1 MNSISSKEFFER
13 KSSMAF
19 LLEFKDRENAA
30 RRGNAKLSVDLQD
43 RPPLTFP
50 FLVNDLGPVDS

>member
-1 MNSISSKEFFER
+1 
-13 KSSMAF
+13 MAF

-30 RRGNAKLSVDLQD
+30 RRGNAKLSIDLQD

-50 FLVNDLGPVDS
+50 FLVNDLGPVDLNGVTAVGCIRPR